1 MIVKPEILVTPDYPI
16 IRIREPREAVDL
28 AAELPKV
35 LTTQGWGIG
44 TFFHVQF
51 ISHDRGTLLASAQFV
66 VTQETEALLKRD
78 IDNYQTMTKSV
89 TTRKCEQIGPWW
101 FSEKPTVDEA
111 VLKAAMRAAD
121 PPVFG
126 SPASIQHKG
135 FGNFAILDD
144 SGNQIRLVTKEEGG
158 KARAQAIV
166 SGKEPLEVA

>member
-16 IRIREPREAVDL
+16 IRIREPRETVDL

-51 ISHDRGTLLASAQFV
+51 ISHDRSTLLASAQFV

-89 TTRKCEQIGPWW
+89 TTRKFAQMTEWWLSETPTERQLVWNPGRKMHQIKEGD
-101 FSEKPTVDEA
+101 TVVFESADKET
-111 VLKAAMRAAD
+111 AARFLNGESRAA
-121 PPVFG
+121 
-126 SPASIQHKG
+126 
-135 FGNFAILDD
+135 
-144 SGNQIRLVTKEEGG
+144 
-158 KARAQAIV
+158 
-166 SGKEPLEVA
+166 